1 MSTPQPSYRRYCKAL
16 TLTDDPQLIADYE
29 RAHHPDHFWPEITQG
44 MKDVGILNMEIYRY
58 GTVLFMIMDTV
69 PDFDHDRAMRELATK
84 PRQAEWEAYVAQF
97 QQTDANASAKD
108 KWQLLD
114 RIYKME

>member
-1 MSTPQPSYRRYCKAL
+1 MPNEPSDYRRYCKAL
-16 TLTDDPQLIADYE
+16 TLTDNAQLIADYE

-44 MKDVGILNMEIYRY
+44 MREVGIIGMEIYRY

-69 PDFDHDRAMRELATK
+69 ADFDHDRAMQSLATK
-84 PRQAEWEAYVAQF
+84 PRQSEWEAHVARF
-97 QQTDANASAKD
+97 QQTEASASAKD

-114 RIYKME
+114 QIYKMT